1 MGCPLRIDWHRLFG
15 IARDPAT
22 QEHPRE
28 RFARSSRHTLGSSGE
43 PGKTEMQHLARLAP
57 AIALCL
63 LSPMT
68 TPVHAAPTAYFD
80 SSGRD
85 DVLSGGVKMIT
96 IQTAK
101 GPFRVWTKRVG
112 NNPRIKVLLLHGGP
126 GATHEYF
133 EAFDSYFPKAG
144 IEYYYYDQLGS
155 AYSDQPDE
163 PTLWELPRF
172 VDEVEQVRKALK
184 LDKSNFYLY
193 GQSWGGILALE
204 YALEYQQNLKALVI
218 SNMVA
223 SIPAYNRYATGVL
236 MPAMDQKALA
246 EIKQLEAKGRYDDPR
261 YEELLIPNF
270 YVDHILRMPA
280 DQWPDP
286 VTRAFAKINKKIYIP
301 MQGPSEMGASG
312 KLVNWDRTADLRKI
326 TVPTL
331 SIGARYD
338 TMEPAQMEKIAKDV
352 KKGRYLYCPKG
363 SHLALYDDQQV
374 YMDGLTKFILD
385 VDAGRF

>member
-1 MGCPLRIDWHRLFG
+1 MPLRFIV
-15 IARDPAT
+15 
-22 QEHPRE
+22 
-28 RFARSSRHTLGSSGE
+28 
-43 PGKTEMQHLARLAP
+43 
-57 AIALCL
+57 AIASVLL
-63 LSPMT
+63 YLMLSPA
-68 TPVHAAPTAYFD
+68 HAAQAAYLD

-85 DVLSGGVKMIT
+85 DVLSGGAKLIT
-96 IQTAK
+96 IQTPK
-101 GPFRVWTKRVG
+101 GAFRVWTKRVG
-112 NNPRIKVLLLHGGP
+112 NNPAIKVLLLHGGP

-184 LDKSNFYLY
+184 LDKGNFYLY

-204 YALEYQQNLKALVI
+204 YALKYQQNLKALVI

-223 SIPAYNRYATGVL
+223 SIPAYNRYAAQVL

-246 EIKQLEAKGRYDDPR
+246 EVKQLEAKGRYDDPR
-261 YEELLIPNF
+261 YEALLMQHF

-286 VTRAFAKINKKIYIP
+286 VLRAFAKINKKIYIP

-312 KLVNWDRTADLRKI
+312 KLVNWDRTADLSHL

-331 SIGARYD
+331 AIGARYD
-338 TMEPAQMEKIAKDV
+338 TMEPAQMEKIAKGV
-352 KKGRYLYCPKG
+352 QKGRYLYCPKG

-374 YMDGLTKFILD
+374 YMAGLTQFILD

>member
-1 MGCPLRIDWHRLFG
+1 MPHLL
-15 IARDPAT
+15 
-22 QEHPRE
+22 
-28 RFARSSRHTLGSSGE
+28 RFA
-43 PGKTEMQHLARLAP
+43 P
-57 AIALCL
+57 ALALCL
-63 LSPMT
+63 LSLMT
-68 TPVHAAPTAYFD
+68 TPVKAAQSAYFD

-96 IQTAK
+96 IQTPK
-101 GPFRVWTKRVG
+101 GAFHVWTKRVG

-204 YALEYQQNLKALVI
+204 YALKYQQNLKGLVI
-218 SNMVA
+218 SNMVP
-223 SIPAYNRYATGVL
+223 SIPAYNRYAAGVL
-236 MPAMDQKALA
+236 MPAMNQKALA
-246 EIKQLEAKGRYDDPR
+246 EIKQLESKGRYDDPR
-261 YEELLIPNF
+261 YEALLMQHF

-286 VTRAFAKINKKIYIP
+286 VLRAFAKINKKIYIP

-312 KLVNWDRTADLRKI
+312 KLVNWDRTADLAKI
-326 TVPTL
+326 IVPTL
-331 SIGARYD
+331 AIGARYD
-338 TMEPAQMEKIAKDV
+338 TMEPAQMERIAKGV

-374 YMDGLTKFILD
+374 YMAGLTQFILD
-385 VDAGRF
+385 VDSGRF